1 MMMMMIMKV
10 LKVLTKAGSDDINA
24 SGCQSA
30 ARQNFPT
37 KANNSI
43 EVNFLLFIIIR
54 KCANAANNSIC
65 QFLLQT
71 SHCLLFRQHS
81 REKDCH
87 LSKKTFFVFQLSHQ
101 LLPVYNENK
110 IVLRL
115 YCRGSWIHNLVLSYF
130 RNTNFKFTF
139 NWKLCFWKVW
149 QLLLSPLS
157 LSWKILMLQR
167 YMLLLILSLSLPF
180 WCKHRKNCECCPGH
194 YLIVNHY
201 SSI

>member
-1 MMMMMIMKV
+1 MEMMMFMKV

-37 KANNSI
+37 KADNSI

-87 LSKKTFFVFQLSHQ
+87 LSKKTIFIFQLSNQ
-101 LLPVYNENK
+101 FLPVYDISETLISN
-110 IVLRL
+110 
-115 YCRGSWIHNLVLSYF
+115 
-130 RNTNFKFTF
+130 
-139 NWKLCFWKVW
+139 
-149 QLLLSPLS
+149 S
-157 LSWKILMLQR
+157 LSTE
-167 YMLLLILSLSLPF
+167 
-180 WCKHRKNCECCPGH
+180 NCVFGKFGSCYHLCSHFHEKF
-194 YLIVNHY
+194 
-201 SSI
+201 

>member
-1 MMMMMIMKV
+1 MIVKKLTKAVSDYCGDDNDYEIIDNGSYQLVMMVTMMTLMVMMFMKV

-24 SGCQSA
+24 TGCQST

-87 LSKKTFFVFQLSHQ
+87 LSKKTFFIFQFSNQSLPMYDEKSLEV
-101 LLPVYNENK
+101 LLR
-110 IVLRL
+110 VL
-115 YCRGSWIHNLVLSYF
+115 IHNLFLSYF
-130 RNTNFKFTF
+130 RKC
-139 NWKLCFWKVW
+139 CFLKVW
-149 QLLLSPLS
+149 QLLPSLLS
-157 LSWKILMLQR
+157 LS
-167 YMLLLILSLSLPF
+167 
-180 WCKHRKNCECCPGH
+180 
-194 YLIVNHY
+194 
-201 SSI
+201 

>member
-1 MMMMMIMKV
+1 MIMFTEV
-10 LKVLTKAGSDDINA
+10 LKVLTKAGSDEINA

-87 LSKKTFFVFQLSHQ
+87 LSKKTIFIFQLSHQ
-101 LLPVYNENK
+101 FMMRKNCLEALLRVVLIYNLF
-110 IVLRL
+110 I
-115 YCRGSWIHNLVLSYF
+115 SYF
-130 RNTNFKFTF
+130 RNTHFKFTF
-139 NWKLCFWKVW
+139 N
-149 QLLLSPLS
+149 
-157 LSWKILMLQR
+157 
-167 YMLLLILSLSLPF
+167 
-180 WCKHRKNCECCPGH
+180 
-194 YLIVNHY
+194 
-201 SSI
+201 

>member
-1 MMMMMIMKV
+1 MMMMTMMLMMMMMMIMKV
-10 LKVLTKAGSDDINA
+10 LKVLTKAVSDDINA

-87 LSKKTFFVFQLSHQ
+87 LSKKTIFIFQLSHQ
-101 LLPVYNENK
+101 FLPVYDEKK
-110 IVLRL
+110 IVLRF
-115 YCRGSWIHNLVLSYF
+115 YCGWS
-130 RNTNFKFTF
+130 
-139 NWKLCFWKVW
+139 
-149 QLLLSPLS
+149 
-157 LSWKILMLQR
+157 
-167 YMLLLILSLSLPF
+167 
-180 WCKHRKNCECCPGH
+180 
-194 YLIVNHY
+194 
-201 SSI
+201 

>member
-1 MMMMMIMKV
+1 MRLIIAVDDGSYLLVYAKAMMMTLMIMFMKV

-37 KANNSI
+37 KADNSI

-87 LSKKTFFVFQLSHQ
+87 LSKKTIFIFQLNHQ
-101 LLPVYNENK
+101 FLPVYDEE
-110 IVLRL
+110 
-115 YCRGSWIHNLVLSYF
+115 
-130 RNTNFKFTF
+130 
-139 NWKLCFWKVW
+139 
-149 QLLLSPLS
+149 
-157 LSWKILMLQR
+157 
-167 YMLLLILSLSLPF
+167 
-180 WCKHRKNCECCPGH
+180 KNCLEALLQGVLNP
-194 YLIVNHY
+194 
-201 SSI
+201 

>member
-1 MMMMMIMKV
+1 MMMVKGVDDGSYQFVNAMAMMMTLMMMFMKV

-24 SGCQSA
+24 TGCQSA

-37 KANNSI
+37 KADNSI

-87 LSKKTFFVFQLSHQ
+87 LSKKTFFIFQLSHQ
-101 LLPVYNENK
+101 FLQVYDEK
-110 IVLRL
+110 KM
-115 YCRGSWIHNLVLSYF
+115 S
-130 RNTNFKFTF
+130 
-139 NWKLCFWKVW
+139 
-149 QLLLSPLS
+149 
-157 LSWKILMLQR
+157 
-167 YMLLLILSLSLPF
+167 
-180 WCKHRKNCECCPGH
+180 
-194 YLIVNHY
+194 
-201 SSI
+201 

>member
-1 MMMMMIMKV
+1 MNTMAMMIALMMTIMKV

-24 SGCQSA
+24 TGCQSA

-37 KANNSI
+37 KADNSI

-87 LSKKTFFVFQLSHQ
+87 LSRNTFFIFQSSHQ
-101 LLPVYNENK
+101 ILSVYDEKKN
-110 IVLRL
+110 VLRL
-115 YCRGSWIHNLVLSYF
+115 YCCWS
-130 RNTNFKFTF
+130 
-139 NWKLCFWKVW
+139 
-149 QLLLSPLS
+149 
-157 LSWKILMLQR
+157 
-167 YMLLLILSLSLPF
+167 
-180 WCKHRKNCECCPGH
+180 
-194 YLIVNHY
+194 
-201 SSI
+201 